1 MGMACRGCEK
11 KTKGTAYVVYEDIFD
26 AKRAQEGLSG
36 FNVQNRYLIV
46 LYWNQ
51 KRQQQHLSMKDEE
64 AKLRRVQEQHGVDG
78 GATCPTEEAAELE
91 HDGVFNTLHL
101 LQHGAS
107 CALSI

>member
-1 MGMACRGCEK
+1 MDR

-51 KRQQQHLSMKDEE
+51 KRQAKQAESLAAQEAELKATQQKY
-64 AKLRRVQEQHGVDG
+64 GVDG
-78 GATCPTEEAAELE
+78 DQHAKSKTDKAA
-91 HDGVFNTLHL
+91 
-101 LQHGAS
+101 
-107 CALSI
+107 

>member
-1 MGMACRGCEK
+1 MASHVELGCRGCEK

-64 AKLRRVQEQHGVDG
+64 AKLRRVQHQHGVDG
-78 GATCPTEEAAELE
+78 E
-91 HDGVFNTLHL
+91 
-101 LQHGAS
+101 QHAPS
-107 CALSI
+107 KKQPH